1 MSKRPILPLL
11 AALSLKISQR
21 PILALLAALSL
32 TMSQAASAR
41 TVTDDAGNTVTVP
54 AQATRIADGWYAHH
68 SLLMTLGAGD
78 RIVATVNHAKD
89 RPWMFKIQPSLNQAL
104 SVHGRSFSSEA
115 LLVRKVDAVFVA
127 AEDGDAA
134 AYRQAGL
141 PTLVMGFDDFPSMK
155 RSLLTTAEVVGTAT
169 ARQRARMYNTY
180 LDQQIAAI
188 RAKTAGLTAAQRPG
202 VLHIQYLH
210 PLKVDGRN
218 TLIDTWIKLAGGR
231 NVAEKID
238 GNMKETSPEE
248 VLFWQ
253 PDIIIIG
260 AGAGTIASSDYAN
273 LFSSLKAV
281 KNHQVWQN
289 PAGVFP
295 WDRYGT
301 EAGLQIQWAA
311 KLLHPELFPALNMV
325 KATQDFYQRF
335 FDYPLTADQAGRIL
349 KARGPE

>member
-1 MSKRPILPLL
+1 MKTPLI
-11 AALSLKISQR
+11 ASL
-21 PILALLAALSL
+21 LTALSL
-32 TMSQAASAR
+32 TSLPLAALAR

-54 AQATRIADGWYAHH
+54 DRARRIADGWYAHH

-89 RPWMFKIQPSLNQAL
+89 RPWMFTIQPSLNQAL
-104 SVHGRSFSSEA
+104 SVHGRSFESEA
-115 LLVRKVDAVFVA
+115 LLAHKVDAVFVA

-141 PTLVMGFDDFPSMK
+141 PTLVMGFDDFPSME
-155 RSLLTTAEVVGTAT
+155 RSLLTTAEVVGTDR
-169 ARQRARMYNTY
+169 ARQRAEEYNAY
-180 LDQQIAAI
+180 LDRQIASI
-188 RAKTAGLTAAQRPG
+188 QAKTAGLSQSQRPR
-202 VLHIQYLH
+202 VLHIQSLH

-218 TLIDTWIKLAGGR
+218 TLIYTWIKLAGGR
-231 NVAEKID
+231 NAAAEVD
-238 GNMKETSPEE
+238 GNMKETSPEN

-260 AGAGTIASSDYAN
+260 AGAGTLASSDYAS

-301 EAGLQIQWAA
+301 ESGLQIQWAA
-311 KLLHPELFPALNMV
+311 KLLHPALFKDLDMV
-325 KATQDFYQRF
+325 RATQDFYQRF
-335 FDYPLTADQAGRIL
+335 FDYQLTPDQAGRIL
-349 KARGPE
+349 KGMGPE

>member
-1 MSKRPILPLL
+1 MNMRPILLPLL
-11 AALSLKISQR
+11 AALSLTTFSQ
-21 PILALLAALSL
+21 SL
-32 TMSQAASAR
+32 FAR
-41 TVTDDAGNTVTVP
+41 TVTDDAGNRVTVP
-54 AQATRIADGWYAHH
+54 VQATRIADGWYAHH

-104 SVHGRSFSSEA
+104 SVHGRSFESEA
-115 LLVRKVDAVFVA
+115 LLTRKVDAVFVA

-155 RSLLTTAEVVGTAT
+155 RSLLTTAEVVGTEK
-169 ARQRARMYNTY
+169 ARRRALAYNAY
-180 LDQQIAAI
+180 LDQHIAAI
-188 RAKTAGLTAAQRPG
+188 QAKTAALPADQRPR
-202 VLHIQYLH
+202 VLHIESLH
-210 PLKVDGRN
+210 PLKVDGSH

-231 NVAEKID
+231 NAAAEVS
-238 GNMKETSPEE
+238 GNMKETSPEN

-260 AGAGTIASSDYAN
+260 AGAGSIADSDYAT
-273 LFSSLKAV
+273 LFSSLNAV

-301 EAGLQIQWAA
+301 EAALQIQWAA
-311 KLLHPELFPALNMV
+311 KLLHPALFPDLDMV
-325 KATQDFYQRF
+325 KTTQDFYQRF

-349 KARGPE
+349 RVLGPE